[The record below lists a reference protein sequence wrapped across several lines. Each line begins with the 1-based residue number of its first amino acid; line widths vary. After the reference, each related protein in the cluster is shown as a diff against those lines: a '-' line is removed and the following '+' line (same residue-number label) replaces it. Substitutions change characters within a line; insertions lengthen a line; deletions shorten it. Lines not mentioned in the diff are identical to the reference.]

1 MTTRRQLL
9 SPAPASST
17 CSSSMPT
24 RPKPSVDYVKQQRA
38 KALARP
44 KEQAAP
50 EIALCINGGGLTP
63 PVLRCTVLR
72 CTVSRRASVSICHPE
87 ANAEKLPWWT
97 GVFRGLVKRKVAP
110 RKSPNC
116 NNALDN
122 FDV

>member
-63 PVLRCTVLR
+63 P
-72 CTVSRRASVSICHPE
+72 AEMYGQPPSICTY
-87 ANAEKLPWWT
+87 L
-97 GVFRGLVKRKVAP
+97 
-110 RKSPNC
+110 SS
-116 NNALDN
+116 
-122 FDV
+122 